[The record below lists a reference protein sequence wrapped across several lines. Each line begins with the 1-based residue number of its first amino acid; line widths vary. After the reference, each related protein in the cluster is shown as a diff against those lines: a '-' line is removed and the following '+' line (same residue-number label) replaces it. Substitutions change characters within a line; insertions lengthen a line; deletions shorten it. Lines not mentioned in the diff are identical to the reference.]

1 MAMFEIKVSNSVND
15 QTQHVAGK
23 FGTNTGDSF
32 VPAVCAAGTLC
43 VQNGLTKSEGY
54 ESFGV
59 KNGNTWFFNAAASGK
74 VTGFT
79 GDHTGIYA
87 FNNYDVAKVTGNG
100 ITANVGAKTLG
111 LSLPAGERGDF
122 CEIRIGEQ
130 YEFDADNFSTAPGAD
145 ATTGYATISS
155 GKLVYSADAP
165 TTVEIVYFE
174 LLRVVPVNE
183 GTKYVGKGY
192 ILRALRHAPYS
203 A

>member
-1 MAMFEIKVSNSVND
+1 MNIFEIKVSNSVND

-32 VPAVCAAGTLC
+32 VPAACAAGTLC
-43 VQNGLTKSEGY
+43 VQNGLIQSEGY

-59 KNGNTWFFNAAASGK
+59 LNGNTWYFNAATAGL

-100 ITANVGAKTLG
+100 LTVNLGANTLG

-122 CEIRIGEQ
+122 CEIRVGEQ
-130 YEFDADNFSTAPGAD
+130 YLFGVDNFSTAPGAD
-145 ATTGYATISS
+145 DVTGYATIAN
-155 GKLVYSADAP
+155 GKLVFSSDAP
-165 TTVEIVYFE
+165 TDDEVVYFE
-174 LLRVVPVNE
+174 LLRVVNVNE
-183 GTKYVGKGY
+183 GASYAGKGY
-192 ILRALRHAPYS
+192 IVRALRHAPYS
-203 A
+203 E